1 MSQLASIALIKCN
14 GLDRPRVSEKDVRF
28 RRVIWG
34 EAYPTRINNNDNAIM
49 GYQKINLLIKGG
61 YNMTNKALSIFNQLR
76 PVTIG
81 FDNVFDHFERMFDT
95 QFDSI
100 SVPNFP
106 PYNIVKT
113 GDNEYDVE
121 LALAGFNKKDIDVT
135 VEDGTLTIKS
145 IVKEAKDKKEDGV
158 IHKGI
163 AKRMFSK
170 SFTIADD
177 VEVKGA
183 ELKDGLLKVSLE
195 RIIPES
201 KKAKTISIK

>member
-1 MSQLASIALIKCN
+1 
-14 GLDRPRVSEKDVRF
+14 
-28 RRVIWG
+28 
-34 EAYPTRINNNDNAIM
+34 
-49 GYQKINLLIKGG
+49 
-61 YNMTNKALSIFNQLR
+61 MTNKALSIFNQLR

-81 FDNVFDHFERMFDT
+81 FDNVFNQFERMFDH

-135 VEDGTLTIKS
+135 VEDGILTIKS

>member
-1 MSQLASIALIKCN
+1 M
-14 GLDRPRVSEKDVRF
+14 
-28 RRVIWG
+28 
-34 EAYPTRINNNDNAIM
+34 
-49 GYQKINLLIKGG
+49 
-61 YNMTNKALSIFNQLR
+61 
-76 PVTIG
+76 
-81 FDNVFDHFERMFDT
+81 FDH

-113 GDNEYDVE
+113 GDNKYDVE

-135 VEDGTLTIKS
+135 VEDGVMTIKS
-145 IVKEAKDKKEDGV
+145 IVKESKEKEDGV

-163 AKRMFSK
+163 AKRYFSK

-201 KKAKTISIK
+201 RKPKTISIK